1 MNSQLVGGYCVLLA
15 IAGGASFAAGYA
27 GYLPP
32 WSCWV
37 GGALAFVA
45 VAVQCIAAFRAA
57 RADAAFRHWCALLG
71 DAGEPSPPAPSLPS
85 PFDSCARAVRDRVE
99 RIVEDSNARTADSRR
114 ARIALK
120 ALQNDH
126 GAIRALLDNLS
137 DGVLLV
143 EQDGK
148 PSVMNRAA
156 RHFLGIGPEEALG
169 ATLRDTI
176 RRPALRA
183 PLEEGVLGGSGGG
196 GDRRRSRDIDC
207 SDQTERLVLRVSFRE
222 VGPAGAGASEATANK
237 AALAVLLRDV
247 TREVELN
254 RMKSDFASSV
264 SHELKTPLCSMRAF
278 LEMLIDGD
286 IDGEAERTE
295 HLRLVLNETERL
307 TTLVQNLLNL
317 SRLEAG
323 ITKMAREPVDVARLL
338 NHLREVVTPLA
349 NSRRQVLVFEVSEY
363 MPTVTGDVAMLEQ
376 GLMNLVSNAIKYTPE
391 GGSIRVKAGWSGNDL
406 EVVVCDTGVGIPE
419 KALGLIFEKFTR
431 LENHAGLKATGT
443 GLGLPLAKFV
453 AEAHG
458 GRIAVK
464 SEVGKGSEFR
474 MLLPAR
480 RGQESSEAVL
490 IGLEGLAR

>member
-1 MNSQLVGGYCVLLA
+1 MNPQLVAGGHLLLA
-15 IAGGASFAAGYA
+15 LAGGVTAACGQAGRFPAWATWAGGGVVLVALSMQIAAMLRASNGLDAFRRWCARLGDADAGGA
-27 GYLPP
+27 
-32 WSCWV
+32 
-37 GGALAFVA
+37 
-45 VAVQCIAAFRAA
+45 
-57 RADAAFRHWCALLG
+57 
-71 DAGEPSPPAPSLPS
+71 PPAMPA
-85 PFDSCARAVRDRVE
+85 PFTDCARVVADRFDRVG
-99 RIVEDSNARTADSRR
+99 EDVNARTADARR
-114 ARIALK
+114 ARVALK
-120 ALQNDH
+120 SLQNDH

-143 EQDGK
+143 ERDGK

-156 RHFLGIGPEEALG
+156 RQFLGLSADEPLS
-169 ATLRDTI
+169 ATLADAI

-183 PLEEGVLGGSGGG
+183 PLSEGVTGGNTSSG
-196 GDRRRSRDIDC
+196 DSRRTRDVDC
-207 SDQTERLVLRVSFRE
+207 SDQTERLVLRVSFRR
-222 VGPAGAGASEATANK
+222 VGPDGQSGAESAGVEA
-237 AALAVLLRDV
+237 AALAILLRDV

-286 IDGEAERTE
+286 IEGEAERTE
-295 HLRLVLNETERL
+295 HMRLVLNETERL

-323 ITKMAREPVDVARLL
+323 ITKMAREPVDVGRLL
-338 NHLREVVTPLA
+338 EHLREVVTPLA
-349 NSRRQVLVFEVSEY
+349 NARKQGLVFELSEY
-363 MPTVTGDVAMLEQ
+363 MPTVTGDAAMLEQ
-376 GLMNLVSNAIKYTPE
+376 ALMNLVSNAIKYTPE
-391 GGSIRVKAGWSGNDL
+391 GGSIRVKAGWAGNDL
-406 EVVVCDTGVGIPE
+406 EVAVKDTGVGIPE

-458 GRIAVK
+458 GRITVE
-464 SEVGKGSEFR
+464 STVGKGSEFR
-474 MLLPAR
+474 MFLPAR
-480 RGQESSEAVL
+480 RGQESREAVL